1 MANSFWGRMK
11 VDPTAYDKIW
21 INRRLWKLIPSSSR
35 GFVRAHLRYL
45 RGWSSESFTANAGRL
60 QIAVL

>member
-1 MANSFWGRMK
+1 MK
-11 VDPTAYDKIW
+11 LDPTAYDKIW